1 MIEHFIGL
9 FIKDHDQIKNPKVR
23 EQHGIFAGVVGLI
36 CNLLLTTFKIITGL
50 VTGTMSI
57 VGDSINNLSDAVS
70 SVITLVGF
78 KLAGMKADKNHPY
91 GHGRFEYLAGLSVSV
106 AVIAVAIELLRT
118 SIQTILHPS
127 RMKVDMG
134 TIMILVVAILI
145 KLWMSFFYY
154 RIADKID
161 SAAMRAAASDSR
173 SDCITTGVALIA
185 VIVKIVW
192 NVNIDGYAGAIVA
205 LFVIKAG
212 FEAMY
217 DTVVPL
223 LGAAPSDEVIQRIKS
238 MAGQYEEI
246 QGVHDIRIHDYG
258 PARTIASMHVE
269 IPAEVGMIKAHEI
282 VDSLEREIEEEQLV
296 GEITI
301 HVDPVITDDPQLLE
315 MKQWTKQLL
324 YRMDPLIHM
333 HDFRLIHKKDSLMV
347 LFEVEVPYGYSRSDE
362 TLKEDILKE
371 YHAAYPDY
379 KIKIVAVDKV

>member
-23 EQHGIFAGVVGLI
+23 EQHGIFSGVVGLI

-78 KLAGMKADKNHPY
+78 KLAG
-91 GHGRFEYLAGLSVSV
+91 LSVSV

-134 TIMILVVAILI
+134 TIMILVVAIRI

-192 NVNIDGYAGAIVA
+192 NVNIDGYAGAIVS

-238 MAGQYEEI
+238 MAEQYEEI

-282 VDSLEREIEEEQLV
+282 VDSLEREIEEGHFV
-296 GEITI
+296 RCHT
-301 HVDPVITDDPQLLE
+301 VMPNV
-315 MKQWTKQLL
+315 
-324 YRMDPLIHM
+324 
-333 HDFRLIHKKDSLMV
+333 
-347 LFEVEVPYGYSRSDE
+347 
-362 TLKEDILKE
+362 
-371 YHAAYPDY
+371 
-379 KIKIVAVDKV
+379 